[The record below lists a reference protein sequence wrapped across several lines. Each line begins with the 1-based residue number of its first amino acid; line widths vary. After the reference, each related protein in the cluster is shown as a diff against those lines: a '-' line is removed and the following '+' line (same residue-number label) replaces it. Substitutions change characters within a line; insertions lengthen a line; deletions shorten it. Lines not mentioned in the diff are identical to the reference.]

1 MGCVCAKGKPTLTIA
16 ISKTSKKDDENSI
29 LNNALKDENDDE
41 NLSNVNNNN
50 SFHNNNSSSSCN
62 NMISNK
68 NKKAREKSNSNIIRV
83 KPKKSGNHS
92 SNFDSS
98 GSEHS
103 VGTPLKKNS
112 NIFLKRNNK
121 THQIVNNNNSLITAL
136 PSFNEFNN
144 VIIEQIPTE
153 INNNTLHINST
164 NTNNNCV
171 YIDCFSKKK
180 VELSFCKNNLSN
192 RNTNKLSISN
202 SSLSYDHTPSF
213 SEDNNSNSK
222 GIVNVTNITNININ
236 PIIVSKNVPSNN
248 TMPTKY
254 SQKKI

>member
-16 ISKTSKKDDENSI
+16 ISKTSEKDDENSI
-29 LNNALKDENDDE
+29 LNNALKDENNDE

-50 SFHNNNSSSSCN
+50 SFHNNNSSSCN
-62 NMISNK
+62 NIITSK
-68 NKKAREKSNSNIIRV
+68 HKQARKKSNSNIIRV
-83 KPKKSGNHS
+83 TPKKSGHHS

-112 NIFLKRNNK
+112 NIFLKRN
-121 THQIVNNNNSLITAL
+121 LITAL

-153 INNNTLHINST
+153 INNNILHINST

-180 VELSFCKNNLSN
+180 VELSFGKNNLSN

-248 TMPTKY
+248 TMPTKN

>member
-16 ISKTSKKDDENSI
+16 INKTSEKDEENSI
-29 LNNALKDENDDE
+29 LNNALKDENNNE

-50 SFHNNNSSSSCN
+50 SFHNNYNSCN
-62 NMISNK
+62 NIISIKGK
-68 NKKAREKSNSNIIRV
+68 NDREKVNSNIIRISH
-83 KPKKSGNHS
+83 KKSGNQS
-92 SNFDSS
+92 SEFNSS
-98 GSEHS
+98 GSDDS
-103 VGTPLKKNS
+103 GGTPLNKNS

-121 THQIVNNNNSLITAL
+121 THQIVTNNSLITAL

-144 VIIEQIPTE
+144 VIIEQIPTD
-153 INNNTLHINST
+153 INNNTLHINSN

-171 YIDCFSKKK
+171 YIDCFSKKR

-236 PIIVSKNVPSNN
+236 PIIVSKNVTSNN
-248 TMPTKY
+248 TMPNKN